1 MYHVAREGIMG
12 RTKIFIPI
20 ILVFSLVLVLLC
32 SGCYTTTSSD
42 TTATVVK
49 PVPKIVSVTATTSGT
64 QSAYY
69 ATLDI
74 VVKNTG
80 AEGTILV
87 QATVTQDGKTSSNE
101 MAVYLMQNKSNEL
114 KLTFPLV
121 WEGGEFTSDVKAVV
135 P

>member
-1 MYHVAREGIMG
+1 MRRSKLFGAV
-12 RTKIFIPI
+12 
-20 ILVFSLVLVLLC
+20 ILVVLAASMVLAVGC
-32 SGCYTTTSSD
+32 SGKGGNSSGS

-49 PVPKIVSVTATTSGT
+49 PQPQVESVVASTSGT

-74 VVKNTG
+74 KVKNNG

-87 QATVTQDGKTSSNE
+87 QGYVTQSGKTSQNE
-101 MAVYLMQNKSNEL
+101 MPVFLKEGEEHEL

-121 WEGGEFTSDVKAVV
+121 WEGGNFTCTALAIV